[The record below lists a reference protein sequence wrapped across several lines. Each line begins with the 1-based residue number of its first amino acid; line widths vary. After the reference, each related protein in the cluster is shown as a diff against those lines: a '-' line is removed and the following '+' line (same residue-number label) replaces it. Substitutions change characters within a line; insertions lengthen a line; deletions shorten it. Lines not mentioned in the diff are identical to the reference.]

1 MKSYR
6 AFIPQHLLAKLDNN
20 ESMTE
25 PSISSKFSSKKMDSD
40 HAHSSSVH
48 NPKNKFLFKLGVEQR
63 QVVSAMIYFEGMEE
77 ISTNLKENELVNL
90 FTNIF
95 GVIQKFA
102 NTSNAMV
109 GTLEKSSIIVSW
121 NSYTSVQKPEE
132 KALSTLSQMLTALK
146 LVDKNIKPC
155 IAVVSQLCKAGNI
168 GTNAVKTFTII
179 GSYQQNLEHMINI
192 MKHLKVDLAVTKAV
206 QEKGIDQMFHTRIV
220 SWNNLL
226 TDNYSQ
232 SVTKIPIYEVGAS
245 KQVAMDEW

>member
-132 KALSTLSQMLTALK
+132 KALSTLS
-146 LVDKNIKPC
+146 
-155 IAVVSQLCKAGNI
+155 
-168 GTNAVKTFTII
+168 
-179 GSYQQNLEHMINI
+179 
-192 MKHLKVDLAVTKAV
+192 
-206 QEKGIDQMFHTRIV
+206 
-220 SWNNLL
+220 
-226 TDNYSQ
+226 
-232 SVTKIPIYEVGAS
+232 
-245 KQVAMDEW
+245 